1 MHRPLET
8 RTSGVRD
15 LIDRENKCWNQ
26 NLINST
32 FITIDTIE
40 INKIPLN
47 NLDEEDCLSW
57 KARKNGH
64 YTVKTGYY
72 NIMEWKHTQN
82 EGYFKKDN
90 DK

>member
-1 MHRPLET
+1 M
-8 RTSGVRD
+8 
-15 LIDRENKCWNQ
+15 
-26 NLINST
+26 
-32 FITIDTIE
+32 FITIDTVE

-90 DK
+90 DKEVWKKMWDIKAPPRKLYLL